1 MPGSGG
7 SSTCSSPRSF
17 PVSEV
22 SLREFAERVAAFHIT
37 DRAMLRAQ
45 RAFESALRSG
55 EPSPAAR
62 RAYLAAV
69 RTYFAG
75 FERDARAQLT
85 GVDRELD
92 ALYQR
97 QYNLAAERGVAHKRL
112 EAVQGVLASLAE
124 LATP

>member
-1 MPGSGG
+1 MSDAA
-7 SSTCSSPRSF
+7 
-17 PVSEV
+17 
-22 SLREFAERVAAFHIT
+22 LRDLADRVAAFHIT

-45 RAFESALRSG
+45 RMLENALRAG

-62 RAYLAAV
+62 AAYLAAV

-75 FERDARAQLT
+75 FERDAQAQLK

-97 QYNLAAERGVAHKRL
+97 QYNLAAERGVARTRL

-124 LATP
+124 LAAP

>member
-1 MPGSGG
+1 
-7 SSTCSSPRSF
+7 
-17 PVSEV
+17 VSDAA
-22 SLREFAERVAAFHIT
+22 LRDLADRVAAFHIT

-45 RAFESALRSG
+45 RTLENALQAG
-55 EPSPAAR
+55 EPSPAVRA
-62 RAYLAAV
+62 AYLAAV

-75 FERDARAQLT
+75 FERDAQAQLK

-97 QYNLAAERGVAHKRL
+97 QYNLAAERGVARTRL

-124 LATP
+124 LAAP

>member
-1 MPGSGG
+1 
-7 SSTCSSPRSF
+7 
-17 PVSEV
+17 VSDG
-22 SLREFAERVAAFHIT
+22 SLRAFAERVAAFHIT

-45 RAFESALRSG
+45 RTIAGILARGEAAPAERS
-55 EPSPAAR
+55 
-62 RAYLAAV
+62 AYLAAV

-75 FERDARAQLT
+75 FERDAQAQLS

-112 EAVQGVLASLAE
+112 EAVEGVLASLAE